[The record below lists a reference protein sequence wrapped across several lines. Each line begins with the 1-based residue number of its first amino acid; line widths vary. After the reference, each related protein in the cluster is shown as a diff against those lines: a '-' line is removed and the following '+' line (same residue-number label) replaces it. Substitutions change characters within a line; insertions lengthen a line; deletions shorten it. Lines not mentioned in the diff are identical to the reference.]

1 MQIAVCDDE
10 PNVRIL
16 IKNMILTSEPSA
28 EITEF
33 DNGQELLLNVEN
45 KKHKMR
51 STLSSRLELRQK
63 RY

>member
-51 STLSSRLELRQK
+51 STLSSK
-63 RY
+63 